1 MRLQFAQTHQNQM
14 SGDLKN
20 IAWSDEPQILPQ
32 HLDIRVNLWHKQHNS
47 IESPCVSMFQ
57 ADGVVAVW
65 QIFLWPVSTN
75 WGLYELHSL
84 PDYSSLNLYPFMTTV
99 CFQQDNAPSH
109 KAQTISNWF
118 LEHEFNVFGDLH
130 SHQISAPLGV
140 SEICISITAAAR
152 H

>member
-75 WGLYELHSL
+75 
-84 PDYSSLNLYPFMTTV
+84 
-99 CFQQDNAPSH
+99 
-109 KAQTISNWF
+109 
-118 LEHEFNVFGDLH
+118 
-130 SHQISAPLGV
+130 
-140 SEICISITAAAR
+140 
-152 H
+152 